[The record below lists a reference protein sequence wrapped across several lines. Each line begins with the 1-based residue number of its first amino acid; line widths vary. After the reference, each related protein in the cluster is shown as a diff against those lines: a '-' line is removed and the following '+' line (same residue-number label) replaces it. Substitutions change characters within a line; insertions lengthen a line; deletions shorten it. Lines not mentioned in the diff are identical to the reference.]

1 MPSLFERATVQV
13 PRYSRQLRDLLL
25 SEGTQGVSERLRAKL
40 SEALAPKTVPMEV
53 RQADVL
59 AADLSNIPP
68 HPVPELKSGQ
78 GITVNWITVPPSPGS
93 GGATTI
99 FRIINHLQAQ
109 GYQNRVYFYDVYGG
123 DHRYYA
129 DIVRSYFGFNGPVAR
144 VEDGMQD
151 AHAVVATAWATA
163 YPAFNAACAGK
174 RFYFVQDFEPYFH
187 PVGADSILAENTYRM
202 GFYGITAGR
211 WLAQK
216 LHAEFSMDADFFDF
230 GCDTRVYHRI
240 PGSRRNG
247 IVFYAR
253 PGAARRGFELGLM
266 AMELFAARRPD
277 ITLHFYGDSMGR
289 LPFPF
294 VDHGK
299 VTPARLNEIYNQCFG
314 GLSLSMTNVSLVPH
328 EMLAAGCIP
337 VVNDAVQNRLVLDNS
352 YVRYAA
358 PNPHALASE
367 MESLV
372 DSQDFDALSAK
383 AAGSVHAADW
393 SSAGAKVDAIIRRTL
408 KTSTHLDA
416 RPSAAPQSTLLA

>member
-1 MPSLFERATVQV
+1 
-13 PRYSRQLRDLLL
+13 
-25 SEGTQGVSERLRAKL
+25 
-40 SEALAPKTVPMEV
+40 MEV
-53 RQADVL
+53 RQGDVL
-59 AADLSNIPP
+59 AADLSKIPMRT
-68 HPVPELKSGQ
+68 VPTLAAGDSVD
-78 GITVNWITVPPSPGS
+78 INWITVPPSPGS

-99 FRIINHLQAQ
+99 FRIVNYLQAH
-109 GYQNRVYFYDVYGG
+109 GYRNRVYFYDVYGG

-129 DIVRSYFGFNGPVAR
+129 DIVRSYFGFQGPVAR

-163 YPAFNAACAGK
+163 YPAFNAACKGR

-187 PVGADSILAENTYRM
+187 PVGAASILAENTYRM

-216 LHAEFSMDADFFDF
+216 LRAEFDMDADYFDF
-230 GCDTRVYHRI
+230 GCDTRIYQRI
-240 PGSRRNG
+240 PASKRNG

-266 AMELFAARRPD
+266 AIEVLAARRPD
-277 ITLHFYGDSMGR
+277 VTIHLYGHKMGK
-289 LPFPF
+289 LPFEY

-299 VTPARLNEIYNQCFG
+299 VTPSELNAIYNQCYA

-337 VVNDAVQNRLVLDNS
+337 VVNDAPQNRIVLDNQ

-367 MESLV
+367 LESVIKLV
-372 DSQDFDALSAK
+372 DFETRSMEASK
-383 AAGSVHAADW
+383 SVHATDW
-393 SSAGAKVDAIIRRTL
+393 DHAGAKVDMILRHTLCAGGSERRV
-408 KTSTHLDA
+408 A
-416 RPSAAPQSTLLA
+416 CAA